1 MNSFKK
7 ENFLSKNKI
16 LNGWIHIDSTLT
28 AKIMASKKFNSITID
43 LQHGMLS
50 FDKCKDVIQILSNYN
65 IFPIV
70 RVPSNEIGIINKVLD
85 AGAYGIICP
94 LINTNDECKRFLN
107 ACYYPPLGI
116 RSFGPT
122 VVASDNKNYFFE
134 SNSNI
139 LSIIMIETK
148 ESVINLSDILLN
160 KNLDMLYIGPYDLS
174 INFGFSPEDVYENKK
189 MLDTYNEIL
198 NKAKEKNKKVAIHCS
213 GAEIG
218 NFFLNMGFDM
228 VTISTDLNI
237 LSKGILKELES
248 L

>member
-7 ENFLSKNKI
+7 DNFLSKKKI

-94 LINTNDECKRFLN
+94 LINTNNECKKFLN

-122 VVASDNKNYFFE
+122 VGASDNKNYFFE

-139 LSIIMIETK
+139 
-148 ESVINLSDILLN
+148 
-160 KNLDMLYIGPYDLS
+160 
-174 INFGFSPEDVYENKK
+174 
-189 MLDTYNEIL
+189 
-198 NKAKEKNKKVAIHCS
+198 
-213 GAEIG
+213 
-218 NFFLNMGFDM
+218 FFA
-228 VTISTDLNI
+228 NI
-237 LSKGILKELES
+237 
-248 L
+248 